1 MQGIIFDFNG
11 TLLFD
16 SQLHYDAW
24 KLFSKKLRGY
34 EFSDTEMREKM
45 FGRRNADI
53 IEYALGYT
61 PSEEEITRLAYEK
74 EEMYRQM
81 CLKNRKE
88 FVLAPYA
95 EDFLD
100 YLKEKNIPRTIATMS
115 EWDNVEFYI
124 KEFKLERWFDL
135 DKIVYSDGK
144 IAGKPAPDIYLIAA
158 KNIGIA
164 PENCVVIEDSLAG
177 LESANNANIG
187 HIIAIATLEND
198 SFYSQIPYVK
208 GIIHNYKDVFN
219 YIKF

>member
-34 EFSDTEMREKM
+34 EFSDKEMRENM
-45 FGRRNADI
+45 FGRTNADI
-53 IEYALGYT
+53 IEYALGYK
-61 PSEEEITRLAYEK
+61 PSEEESINLAFEK

-100 YLKEKNIPRTIATMS
+100 YLKERNIPRTIATMS
-115 EWDNVEFYI
+115 EWDNVAFYI
-124 KEFKLERWFDL
+124 KEFKLEKWFDL

-158 KNIGIA
+158 KKIGLP
-164 PENCVVIEDSLAG
+164 PEDCVVIEDSLA
-177 LESANNANIG
+177 
-187 HIIAIATLEND
+187 
-198 SFYSQIPYVK
+198 
-208 GIIHNYKDVFN
+208 
-219 YIKF
+219 